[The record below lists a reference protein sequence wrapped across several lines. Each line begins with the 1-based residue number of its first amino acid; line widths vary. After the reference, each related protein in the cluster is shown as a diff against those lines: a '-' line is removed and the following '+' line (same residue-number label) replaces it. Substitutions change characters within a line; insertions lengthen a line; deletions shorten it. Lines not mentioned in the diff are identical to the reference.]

1 MKSPATAASTT
12 APPPI
17 KSRRSLGFANPFAG
31 SSSNSS
37 SVTRGTLVAF
47 SNPTSISTLIV
58 PPDLLR
64 INFFHLAYRTRQVRA
79 RLVKSVQRRNLVVV
93 CARQRVLR
101 LNHFDVVCDPRFKAV
116 SRLVHFFFRKLHTE
130 VRHLHFIPRRLQIQQ
145 RRFYVQRDLVPQI
158 IFLLLQLLDFQVR
171 ANNLGVNP
179 SAGKQRHVHARL
191 IGVGRQRRVSR
202 SSYVGKISIE
212 SHRRQPRIR
221 GCFLL

>member
-17 KSRRSLGFANPFAG
+17 NSRRSLGLANPFGG

-37 SVTRGTLVAF
+37 SVRRGTLVAF

-101 LNHFDVVCDPRFKAV
+101 LNHFDVVCD
-116 SRLVHFFFRKLHTE
+116 SS
-130 VRHLHFIPRRLQIQQ
+130 
-145 RRFYVQRDLVPQI
+145 
-158 IFLLLQLLDFQVR
+158 FL
-171 ANNLGVNP
+171 
-179 SAGKQRHVHARL
+179 
-191 IGVGRQRRVSR
+191 ISR
-202 SSYVGKISIE
+202 SARTTSA
-212 SHRRQPRIR
+212 
-221 GCFLL
+221 